1 MRFENET
8 KEKLRRVNKYGIAG
22 IILVLIFI
30 AIEINLLFLQS
41 NTFDIVFAFEGAISE
56 DTKESF
62 ANFLESAIKSDYPEG
77 KFRLDIKWI
86 SYDLKDPESLNAL
99 SILLAQSDYSLYI
112 LSDQPQELEGME
124 GESRFEGLS
133 SLYCSKGW
141 FDPLE
146 AYGLQPDEKYDS
158 RALVNK
164 NLLLSEFGMEGIDFY
179 VSLIDWYRAG
189 SGKEQ
194 DLLYAIS
201 AVKHL
206 TQR

>member
-1 MRFENET
+1 MRFEHET

-22 IILVLIFI
+22 IILVLIFA

-41 NTFDIVFAFEGAISE
+41 NTFNVVFAFEGAVSE
-56 DTKESF
+56 DAKESF
-62 ANFLESAIKSDYPEG
+62 ADYLENAIKSDYPEG
-77 KFRLDIKWI
+77 NFKIDIKWI

-99 SILLAQSDYSLYI
+99 SILIAQSDYSLYI

-133 SLYCSKGW
+133 SLFCSKGW
-141 FDPLE
+141 FDPLDT
-146 AYGLQPDEKYDS
+146 YGLHPDEKYDS
-158 RALVNK
+158 RALISKDMLFNDF
-164 NLLLSEFGMEGIDFY
+164 SMEGIDFY
-179 VSLIDWYRAG
+179 VSFIDWYRAG